1 MACPRCGDICR
12 CESKAPFAKSRPRF
26 QPHFEPDA
34 AGEASPVSGRGVLVD
49 PEEFDA
55 SEQRFAASPEGLRPS
70 PPRFVVDKPQGST
83 ADHPPQTESNS
94 HGDRCEEASV
104 GLKPSTP
111 ASHLPTADDRQ
122 VTAAEQALAK
132 TTNNEP
138 LNPDSWRQ
146 EVAARLHR
154 YHSRRKPRAPRY
166 PSLRLKFEASE
177 HGWAEASHVA
187 ESVAN
192 PAPVATRSVSPS
204 TVSPW
209 TMAQVLAAH
218 EEPLATPS
226 LAVAQIETVV
236 PPAPVPQDLIGN
248 LIEFP
253 RWNPGPPA
261 PLNELADPVV
271 DRPRIVEAPE
281 VTPLPPALG
290 GILIESAPEPEIAKQ
305 PGIDLPLQSA
315 SLERRLLAAGFDAVT
330 VAAACVLFGYVFF
343 RVSAPRLPF
352 LQMAGVGVALMG
364 VLWAAYQY
372 LFLVYTA
379 STPGLRLAKLELC
392 RFDGTPGSQRVRR
405 WRVLVSLLSAASLG
419 LGYAWYFLD
428 EDALCWHDR
437 ITHTYLGSVARSAGK
452 KS

>member
-12 CESKAPFAKSRPRF
+12 CDPEVPFAKSRSKF
-26 QPHFEPDA
+26 QPDFEPDA
-34 AGEASPVSGRGVLVD
+34 AGEASRASAHGVLVD

-55 SEQRFAASPEGLRPS
+55 SEQQFAASLEGLRPS
-70 PPRFVVDKPQGST
+70 GPRFVVDRPQSST
-83 ADHPPQTESNS
+83 ANHQAENESIS
-94 HGDRCEEASV
+94 YEDKREEASL

-111 ASHLPTADDRQ
+111 ATSPTMANDPQPAVAIQAPPRTAD
-122 VTAAEQALAK
+122 AE
-132 TTNNEP
+132 P
-138 LNPDSWRQ
+138 RNPDSWRQ

-166 PSLRLKFEASE
+166 PSLRLRFEASE
-177 HGWAEASHVA
+177 HGWAEASHAA
-187 ESVAN
+187 ESASSPM
-192 PAPVATRSVSPS
+192 PASTRSVSPS
-204 TVSPW
+204 VAPSW
-209 TMAQVLAAH
+209 TAAQILAAH
-218 EEPLATPS
+218 EEPLTNPS
-226 LAVAQIETVV
+226 LTVTQVELEAQ
-236 PPAPVPQDLIGN
+236 PAPAPTDLIGN

-290 GILIESAPEPEIAKQ
+290 GILIETAPEPEIAKQ

-315 SLERRLLAAGFDAVT
+315 SLERRLLGAGIDAVI
-330 VAAACVLFGYVFF
+330 VGAACVLFGYVFS

-352 LQMAGVGVALMG
+352 LQMAGIGVALMG

-379 STPGLRLAKLELC
+379 TTPGLRLAKLELC

-405 WRVLVSLLSAASLG
+405 WRVFVSLLSAASLG

-437 ITHTYLGSVARSAGK
+437 ITHTYLGSVTRSASK